1 MYLKPKIK
9 PFKYSAS
16 INFSEGSNY
25 HKAQDDTGR
34 WLYKKSGPVKK
45 IMGLIKAE
53 DLLIKEGMIIKDEE
67 GHLIVKVK
75 IDEQNYFFKKYRIK
89 NAIHGFSRLFKK
101 TRAYNSW
108 IAFNWLTAVGLH
120 AAEPTLIFIEN

>member
-1 MYLKPKIK
+1 MVIQEEWSVK
-9 PFKYSAS
+9 
-16 INFSEGSNY
+16 NHGS
-25 HKAQDDTGR
+25 HKR
-34 WLYKKSGPVKK
+34 
-45 IMGLIKAE
+45 E

-89 NAIHGFSRLFKK
+89 NVIHGLSRLFKK

-108 IAFNWLTAVGLH
+108 IAFQLADCCRLTCY
-120 AAEPTLIFIEN
+120 

>member
-16 INFSEGSNY
+16 INFSGDSNY
-25 HKAQDDTGR
+25 HKVQDDTGR

-45 IMGLIKAE
+45 IMGLIKDE

-67 GHLIVKVK
+67 GTF
-75 IDEQNYFFKKYRIK
+75 DCE
-89 NAIHGFSRLFKK
+89 S
-101 TRAYNSW
+101 
-108 IAFNWLTAVGLH
+108 
-120 AAEPTLIFIEN
+120 ENR